1 MIFEALFLCWKY
13 IALFILIY
21 LYFGESEPNQVELIG
36 PRLDSMVKKE
46 QGTTIDFLGFKWSVA
61 LPIPCS
67 EWPPQ
72 SRFGRAILPAAS
84 YVAALKIA

>member
-1 MIFEALFLCWKY
+1 
-13 IALFILIY
+13 
-21 LYFGESEPNQVELIG
+21 
-36 PRLDSMVKKE
+36 MVKKE
-46 QGTTIDFLGFKWSVA
+46 QGATIDFLGFKWSVA